1 MIPLIGHDRTTTIT
15 SPSQQVGG
23 KEERSA
29 TAAHKQSLRRRG
41 CQIED
46 ISALILMMMIVMVWS
61 ATWRNCYLN
70 KSASWIEGKKW
81 PRRERSDNATIAF
94 VKDNNSGMDD
104 LYMKTVISCGKLSVR
119 LFICH
124 RQEASPY
131 HHFTAAHRLK
141 STDEE

>member
-1 MIPLIGHDRTTTIT
+1 MIPLIGHDDRIT
-15 SPSQQVGG
+15 SQQRKKEAQPQPINKVCGG
-23 KEERSA
+23 GR
-29 TAAHKQSLRRRG
+29 

-81 PRRERSDNATIAF
+81 PRRERSDNAIAF

-124 RQEASPY
+124 
-131 HHFTAAHRLK
+131 
-141 STDEE
+141 